1 MRKIY
6 RLTKEEITKA
16 PATIGVY
23 QFLKGRKVLYIGKA
37 VNVKARLA
45 SHLQNARL
53 DPTEAAIVAE
63 ADRIKVIPTESEFQA
78 LLTEAKLIKDKKPK
92 YNKIWRDDKSY
103 LYLKITRE
111 EYPKVLLARA
121 KDIPRAPKHLYF
133 GPFQSTRVVQDLI
146 REVRKVVPFC
156 TRERISRGACFHS
169 KIGLCDP
176 CPNVIFYLPE
186 GRQKQELKKEYHRNI
201 RQVTRIFKGQ
211 TEPVLKDLTQRIQ
224 ALSEQEQ
231 FEGAL
236 ILRNRMLRFEKLIT
250 QTLGIK
256 EDLPKAD
263 DLERALG
270 GLKQFIQR
278 FFPGPVRLWRI
289 EAYDVSNL
297 TGQEATAAMV
307 VLTKG
312 QVDKSQYRK
321 FKIKDLK
328 LKIGDIQMLEEV
340 VRRRFDNPW
349 PKPNLI
355 IVDGGKPQVRVI
367 VKTLGELK
375 LRIPVIGI
383 AKTPDRLVVGT
394 KDLPTIKLPATDP
407 GFNLIRL
414 IRDESHRFSRRYH
427 LFLRG
432 KKLLP

>member
-1 MRKIY
+1 MHKIY
-6 RLTKEEITKA
+6 RLTKEEIARA

-23 QFLKGRKVLYIGKA
+23 QFLKRRKVLYIGKA

-53 DPTEAAIVAE
+53 DPKEAAIVAE
-63 ADRIKVIPTESEFQA
+63 ADRIKVIPTESEFKA
-78 LLTEAKLIKDKKPK
+78 LLLEAQLIKKEKPK
-92 YNKIWRDDKSY
+92 FNKVWRDDKSY
-103 LYLKITRE
+103 LYIRLTQE
-111 EYPKVLLARA
+111 EYPKVLMARA
-121 KDIPRAPKHLYF
+121 RDIPKVPKDLFF
-133 GPFQSTRVVQDLI
+133 GPFPSTRIVFDLI
-146 REVRKVVPFC
+146 REIRKVIPFC
-156 TRERISRGACFHS
+156 TRKQVSGGACFHA

-176 CPNVIFYLPE
+176 CPNEISKIKD
-186 GRQKQELKKEYHRNI
+186 QKEKLRLKKQYRGNI

-236 ILRNRMLRFEKLIT
+236 ILRNRMLRFERLIT

-263 DLERALG
+263 DPERALES
-270 GLKQFIQR
+270 LKQFIQR
-278 FFPGPVRLWRI
+278 FFPGPVHLWRI

-321 FKIKDLK
+321 FKIKTVGIL
-328 LKIGDIQMLEEV
+328 GDTPMLAEV

-355 IVDGGKPQVRVI
+355 IVDGGKPQVRTI
-367 VKTLGELK
+367 IKTLGELK

-394 KDLPTIKLPATDP
+394 KNLPTIKLPATDP
-407 GFNLIRL
+407 GFNLLRL